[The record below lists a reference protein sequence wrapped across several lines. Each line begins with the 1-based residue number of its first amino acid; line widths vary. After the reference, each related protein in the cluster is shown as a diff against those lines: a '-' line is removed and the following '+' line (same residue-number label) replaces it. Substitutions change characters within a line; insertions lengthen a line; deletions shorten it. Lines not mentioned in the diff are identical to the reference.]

1 MDDITSLLGI
11 ISKVGFPIVSC
22 AAAGYFVFLTIK
34 FILNTILLAIE
45 ECNTIIEKLDRRVGY
60 MTNDMIRLHQKVN
73 VILELKEK
81 NEFNNQSDKE

>member
-73 VILELKEK
+73 VILELKQK
-81 NEFNNQSDKE
+81 NEFNNQSNKE

>member
-45 ECNTIIEKLDRRVGY
+45 ECNTIIEKL
-60 MTNDMIRLHQKVN
+60 
-73 VILELKEK
+73 EK
-81 NEFNNQSDKE
+81 KSWIYDK

>member
-1 MDDITSLLGI
+1 
-11 ISKVGFPIVSC
+11 
-22 AAAGYFVFLTIK
+22 
-34 FILNTILLAIE
+34 LNTILLAIE